1 MNKKEY
7 IFEDLNQKIKLKQAR
22 LNLLD
27 FINTVWYNNSIITKN
42 IIINGFNKA
51 GIINK
56 YYTSEEEDKISDLF
70 IQDLI
75 DEKSYEIID
84 DLSIELNVNM
94 NNLENEEEDEIDKE
108 SSNDIEIE
116 EDIII
121 FPDIDDIDNNLK
133 QKIEELEKEFKN
145 KINEPMDLD

>member
-70 IQDLI
+70 VRDLI
-75 DEKSYEIID
+75 DERSYEIVD